1 MKSIGG
7 TDASKK
13 SAAPEKSVAA
23 EAEKAPEKI
32 DFSNVKIEPLFE
44 EMLDFETF
52 SKLDLRAVKVKACV
66 TVAKSEK
73 LLKFVLGDWTDVEGM
88 ILSGIHEYYAQ

>member
-1 MKSIGG
+1 
-7 TDASKK
+7 
-13 SAAPEKSVAA
+13 
-23 EAEKAPEKI
+23 
-32 DFSNVKIEPLFE
+32 
-44 EMLDFETF
+44 MLDFENF